1 MPAPAGETKGGAAM
15 NTNRIT
21 PYEAGWLSML
31 VATGLASR
39 DEATEAR
46 NRVAQEAVRELEARA
61 RAKRAAKRRKK
72 RRDG

>member
-1 MPAPAGETKGGAAM
+1 M